1 MIAAQNLQEELSNLF
16 IYIYR
21 EETKVWRRA
30 MVKNHLEALLFNVE
44 YQDSRKSVRK
54 VDVSKILFFVDQ
66 ENEV

>member
-1 MIAAQNLQEELSNLF
+1 MIAAQNLPEELLNLF

-30 MVKNHLEALLFNVE
+30 MVNNHLENLTFNVE
-44 YQDSRKSVRK
+44 YQDSKKSVRK
-54 VDVSKILFFVDQ
+54 IDLSKFLFFVDQ